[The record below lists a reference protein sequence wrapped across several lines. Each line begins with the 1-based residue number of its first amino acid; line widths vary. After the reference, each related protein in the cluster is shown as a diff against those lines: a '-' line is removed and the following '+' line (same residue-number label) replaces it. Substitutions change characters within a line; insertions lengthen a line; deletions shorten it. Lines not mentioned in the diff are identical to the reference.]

1 MGNLFRI
8 TGGEKMI
15 FKVLEESAET
25 IKQVLLKK
33 NTNDEIMKEAT
44 SALEKK
50 GYMVNLLNNDYTN
63 KLFLEF
69 QKKGYVYRF
78 KNSYS
83 GFQLNILNISL
94 DPLNIK
100 HEVIKQKEKYLN
112 QLGYTVSYKK
122 NDFFGLDFKI

>member
-1 MGNLFRI
+1 
-8 TGGEKMI
+8 MI

-69 QKKGYVYRF
+69 QKKVMYIDL
-78 KNSYS
+78 KT
-83 GFQLNILNISL
+83 LI
-94 DPLNIK
+94 
-100 HEVIKQKEKYLN
+100 
-112 QLGYTVSYKK
+112 
-122 NDFFGLDFKI
+122 LDFN